1 MLAVNSIMGANIR
14 IALGTSQVNTTFISC
29 DGMLIRVRY
38 SFTKVAQFLTLL
50 RSMRS
55 FRVVEAEVTNP
66 LKDIYKLQEVAGW
79 HRPNRS

>member
-50 RSMRS
+50 RCMS
-55 FRVVEAEVTNP
+55 V
-66 LKDIYKLQEVAGW
+66 
-79 HRPNRS
+79 

>member
-1 MLAVNSIMGANIR
+1 MLAVDSIMGANIR
-14 IALGTSQVNTTFISC
+14 IALEPSQVNTTFISC

-38 SFTKVAQFLTLL
+38 WFTKVAQFDSASLHVSLI
-50 RSMRS
+50 
-55 FRVVEAEVTNP
+55 VEAKFTNP